1 MLHEVLSTVGL
12 RFLFLFGFEADA
24 AEEEE
29 LDEEEEEDDEDDEE
43 PDSSRAFRA
52 RRETYSSRMRAQ
64 PLEMVAGALAL
75 PLLLIVRRVA
85 SYHVRVKSVAASTRV
100 ESGGHGTTLRCVE
113 RCVNV
118 ALYWY
123 LAPAL
128 IVEYPI
134 S

>member
-29 LDEEEEEDDEDDEE
+29 LDEEEEEDDEDDEDDEE

-113 RCVNV
+113 RVRER
-118 ALYWY
+118 ALYR
-123 LAPAL
+123 A
-128 IVEYPI
+128 
-134 S
+134 SS

>member
-75 PLLLIVRRVA
+75 PLLLIVVGCVVPRSSGICRGQHTCRVRRA
-85 SYHVRVKSVAASTRV
+85 RDY
-100 ESGGHGTTLRCVE
+100 
-113 RCVNV
+113 V
-118 ALYWY
+118 ALRR
-123 LAPAL
+123 AL
-128 IVEYPI
+128 RERGSVPCVV